1 MLPPPDGRCAGQ
13 AAWWVST
20 AGEGAGRRRPWRQC
34 TPGRRTRWTALTA
47 ARTAARGDGDGYGRL
62 ASPDPSG
69 TAPGRVSPCSARA
82 SNLLCGLI
90 GAPDR

>member
-1 MLPPPDGRCAGQ
+1 MAPVYSGSENQVDRPH
-13 AAWWVST
+13 
-20 AGEGAGRRRPWRQC
+20 RRPH
-34 TPGRRTRWTALTA
+34 RRLGNGSGSAS
-47 ARTAARGDGDGYGRL
+47 GDGYGYGYGYGRL
-62 ASPDPSG
+62 ASPGPSG